1 MIHHS
6 CFSLVLSSFSRVRLQ
21 WIPQEEG
28 TDIISAQGQEEGE
41 LPLHLWLPEM
51 LSFLK
56 GSGPAEASSRF
67 PSCLQ
72 ACLSPW
78 KINSLPQ
85 DPGDTVEGSH
95 TELESSL
102 GKLSSLPGGG
112 DLVLL
117 GVEDPGLMILESRD
131 MVSTLLDV
139 GLSIISS

>member
-1 MIHHS
+1 MVSSIYQQSLFLSWNFITLTVRLGFLASCILKAWWTVTVIHHS

-56 GSGPAEASSRF
+56 GSGPAKASSRF

-95 TELESSL
+95 FC
-102 GKLSSLPGGG
+102 KQ
-112 DLVLL
+112 
-117 GVEDPGLMILESRD
+117 
-131 MVSTLLDV
+131 
-139 GLSIISS
+139 